1 MTHAVTITSEM
12 DHLDQL
18 GSEGRIGGRG
28 AWIKSQAQKH
38 HQILRTQDEL
48 RVGR

>member
-1 MTHAVTITSEM
+1 M

-18 GSEGRIGGRG
+18 DADGRIGGRG
-28 AWIKSQAQKH
+28 AWIKSQAQQH

-48 RVGR
+48 RIGR

>member
-1 MTHAVTITSEM
+1 MTSAPAATSEL

-18 GSEGRIGGRG
+18 GADGRIGGRG
-28 AWIKSQAQKH
+28 AWIKSQAQHH

>member
-1 MTHAVTITSEM
+1 MTLVVTITSEL

-18 GSEGRIGGRG
+18 GADGRIGGRG

-48 RVGR
+48 RVCR